1 MSQDNVSSTST
12 AEAVNNEIKVKDEFP
27 QEEQAHTSLED
38 KPVSA
43 YIGIIIMCFLIAF
56 GGFVFG
62 FDTGTISGFINM
74 SDFLERFGGT
84 KADGTLYF
92 SNVRTGLMIGLFNAG
107 CAIGALFLSKV
118 GDMYGR
124 RVGIMTAMIVYIVG
138 IIVQI
143 ASQHAWYQ

>member
-1 MSQDNVSSTST
+1 MLEFSFIFPFFFFYIILTTISNMSQDNVSSTST
-12 AEAVNNEIKVKDEFP
+12 AEAVNNEIKVKEEFP

-74 SDFLERFGGT
+74 SDF
-84 KADGTLYF
+84 
-92 SNVRTGLMIGLFNAG
+92 
-107 CAIGALFLSKV
+107 
-118 GDMYGR
+118 
-124 RVGIMTAMIVYIVG
+124 
-138 IIVQI
+138 
-143 ASQHAWYQ
+143 